1 MLNRRIKSI
10 LGHLARFQIEQKFS
24 KVVNEFYYKTKNKNL
39 YYKIHFFRQNFKI
52 FWKKKSML
60 TLIV

>member
-24 KVVNEFYYKTKNKNL
+24 KVVNEFYIKTTT
-39 YYKIHFFRQNFKI
+39 I
-52 FWKKKSML
+52 FWKKKITTDADCLKENKKSYN
-60 TLIV
+60 IAQR